1 MMRSRFLAGISCLAL
16 LPGVAHAASFID
28 DKSLNDEQRYSR
40 CLDLAKS
47 DPDNAYELA
56 LAWHDA
62 GGGPGA
68 IHCSA
73 VALIQ
78 LKHYDAAATKLDL
91 LARERDAGDTDMRA
105 QLLDQAGNA
114 WLLAGQPENALASFS
129 AAINLG
135 NADSDLLSDRAR
147 AYAMVKNWSGAESD
161 LTKALAKDQ
170 YRADLLV
177 LRGSARHAMGHKAD
191 ALADFNQ
198 ALDIDPHYADAL
210 VERGAMKLEAGD
222 SKGAQADW
230 QVILATQP
238 KSPAADEA
246 RQRIEQLTLSQRKP
260 QPKKP
265 PPPTH
270 R

>member
-1 MMRSRFLAGISCLAL
+1 MNRILFLAGISSLLLAL
-16 LPGVAHAASFID
+16 GSAHAASFID

-68 IHCSA
+68 VHCSA

-91 LARERDAGDTDMRA
+91 LARDRGTVDADMRA

-135 NADSDLLSDRAR
+135 APDADLLSDRAR

-210 VERGAMKLEAGD
+210 VERGAMKLESGD
-222 SKGAQADW
+222 IKGARADW
-230 QVILATQP
+230 QIILATQP

-246 RQRIEQLTLSQRKP
+246 RQRIEQLELSQRKP
-260 QPKKP
+260 APPKKP
-265 PPPTH
+265 QPTH
-270 R
+270 H

>member
-1 MMRSRFLAGISCLAL
+1 MMRIHILAGISCVALAL
-16 LPGVAHAASFID
+16 SAAHAASFID

-78 LKHYDAAATKLDL
+78 LKHFDAAATKLDL
-91 LARERDAGDTDMRA
+91 LARERDTGDADMRV
-105 QLLDQAGNA
+105 QLLDQAGTA

-147 AYAMVKNWSGAESD
+147 AYAMVKNWAGAESD
-161 LTKALAKDQ
+161 LTKALARDQ

-198 ALDIDPHYADAL
+198 ALDMDPHYADAL

-222 SKGAQADW
+222 VKGARADW

-238 KSPAADEA
+238 RSPAADEA
-246 RQRIEQLTLSQRKP
+246 RQRIEQLELNLKKP
-260 QPKKP
+260 APPKKP
-265 PPPTH
+265 APTH
-270 R
+270 H

>member
-1 MMRSRFLAGISCLAL
+1 MIRFLLVAGISCVAL
-16 LPGVAHAASFID
+16 SLGVVRAASFID

-40 CLDLAKS
+40 CLELAKS

-73 VALIQ
+73 VALVQ

-91 LARERDAGDTDMRA
+91 LARERDTGDADMRS

-135 NADSDLLSDRAR
+135 NADADLLSDRAR
-147 AYAMVKNWSGAESD
+147 AYAMVKNWSGAEGD

-177 LRGSARHAMGHKAD
+177 LRGSARHAMGKKAG

-222 SKGAQADW
+222 SKGASADW
-230 QVILATQP
+230 QIILATQP

-246 RQRIEQLTLSQRKP
+246 RQRIEQLELSQKKPASKKP
-260 QPKKP
+260 QP
-265 PPPTH
+265 TRH
-270 R
+270 